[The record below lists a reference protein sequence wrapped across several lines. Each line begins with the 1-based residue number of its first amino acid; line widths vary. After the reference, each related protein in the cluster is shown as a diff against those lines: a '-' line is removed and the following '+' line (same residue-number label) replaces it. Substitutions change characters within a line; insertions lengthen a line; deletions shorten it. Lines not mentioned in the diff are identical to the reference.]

1 VDFKLSEGSAD
12 KSLIEFKLAKSTSLK
27 RNLQRQL
34 TIYEEANETRTSVTV
49 IISYTDADARKVQK
63 ILADLGLV
71 TEPSIVVIDAR
82 ADNKPSGS
90 TA

>member
-1 VDFKLSEGSAD
+1 MDFKVSEGSAD

-34 TIYEEANETRTSVTV
+34 TIYEEANETRNSVTV